1 MHAVGHQHKVTD
13 ALGVSLLPGQ
23 VARRLLVLND
33 AAEGS
38 DAAAR
43 LEVEGSA
50 SSHKV
55 VGGGPVSQTQLLT
68 LLQDSERW

>member
-1 MHAVGHQHKVTD
+1 MHAVGHQHKVAD
-13 ALGVSLLPGQ
+13 ALRVSLLAGQ
-23 VARRLLVLND
+23 VARGLLVLYD

-50 SSHKV
+50 SSDQV
-55 VGGGPVSQTQLLT
+55 VGGCPVSQT
-68 LLQDSERW
+68 